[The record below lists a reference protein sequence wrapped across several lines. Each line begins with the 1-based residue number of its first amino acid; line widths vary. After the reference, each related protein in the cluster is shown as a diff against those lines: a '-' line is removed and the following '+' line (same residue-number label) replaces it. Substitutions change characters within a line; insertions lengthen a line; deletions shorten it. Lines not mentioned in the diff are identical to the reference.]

1 MPQKKPFI
9 TLAQAKGI
17 AADIP
22 TPFHLYDEKGIRENA
37 RRVIAAFSWNKGFKE
52 YFAVKATPN
61 PYLLKILQE
70 EGCGVDCSSYTEL
83 LMSEACGFKGSDV
96 MFSSNDTPAQDMK
109 KAYDLG
115 AYINLDD
122 LTHVEF
128 LEKVAGVPKTVCCR
142 YNPGGV
148 FELGNG
154 IMDNPG
160 DAKYGMSEDQMAE
173 AYTS

>member
-1 MPQKKPFI
+1 MTKRYPGKCPQGQRCVQ
-9 TLAQAKGI
+9 LEQ
-17 AADIP
+17 
-22 TPFHLYDEKGIRENA
+22 
-37 RRVIAAFSWNKGFKE
+37 GFKE

-83 LMSEACGFKGSDV
+83 LMSEACGFKGSDI

-122 LTHVEF
+122 LTHVAF

-142 YNPGGV
+142 FNRAVCSSWATVSWTTPATPSTV
-148 FELGNG
+148 
-154 IMDNPG
+154 
-160 DAKYGMSEDQMAE
+160 
-173 AYTS
+173 